1 MLDTGSILKKLRSL
15 KSRKVLL
22 QLPEGLKTRALEI
35 ATELEESWLEV
46 LISVEPCFGGCD
58 VRDDEARRLG
68 CDAVVHV
75 GHSDYGVK
83 ASLPVVY
90 EEYRLEVDP
99 IPFLRKVLRDMKG
112 FRRLGLV
119 TSVQYLGSLARASS
133 FLKENGFKVMLG
145 SPTKA
150 TLIAQGAQEGTSTH
164 PGQILGCDYSA
175 AKAVEKAV
183 DCFLF
188 LGTGRFHPLG
198 LSLETEKTVL
208 FLDLESGKLEDLT
221 QERDNL
227 RRVRNAGI
235 AKAASAERFGILVS
249 SKPGQAHPR
258 TAEQARKRLE
268 KLGKKAWLL
277 VADRLTP
284 EKLLGLKVEAL
295 VNTACPR
302 IREDARSFRKPI
314 ISPEDI
320 RCLEESERA

>member
-1 MLDTGSILKKLRSL
+1 MLDTGNILKKLERL
-15 KSRKVLL
+15 RARRVLL
-22 QLPEGLKTRALEI
+22 QVPEGLKTRVLEI
-35 ATELEESWLEV
+35 ATELEESGFEV
-46 LISVEPCFGGCD
+46 MISVEPCFGGCD

-90 EEYRLEVDP
+90 EEYRLGVDP
-99 IPFLRKVLRDMKG
+99 TPFLKKALGELKG

-119 TSVQYLGSLARASS
+119 TSVQYLGSLARATS
-133 FLKENGFKVMLG
+133 FLKEEGFKVLVG
-145 SPTKA
+145 SPSKA
-150 TLIAQGAQEGTSTH
+150 TH

-175 AKAVEKAV
+175 ARAVEKAV

-188 LGTGRFHPLG
+188 IGTGRFHPLG

-208 FLDLESGKLEDLT
+208 FLDLESGRLEDLT
-221 QERDNL
+221 QERENL
-227 RRVRNAGI
+227 RKLRDAGI

-268 KLGKKAWLL
+268 RLGKKAWLL

-302 IREDARSFRKPI
+302 LREDARVFRKPI

-320 RCLEESERA
+320 SYLEESEKS